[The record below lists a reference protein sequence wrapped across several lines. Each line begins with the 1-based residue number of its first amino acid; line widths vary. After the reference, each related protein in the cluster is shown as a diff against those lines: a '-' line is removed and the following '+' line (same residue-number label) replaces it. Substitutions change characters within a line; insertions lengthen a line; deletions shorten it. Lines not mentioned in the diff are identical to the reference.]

1 MKTTSGSQDDFAKF
15 NSRLLPKGALT
26 VGIAIRAESQNI
38 RKDETILVYTWE
50 HRRQL
55 FNYFA

>member
-26 VGIAIRAESQNI
+26 VDIAVKAEAKNI
-38 RKDETILVYTWE
+38 RTDETILVYTWE

-55 FNYFA
+55 FKYFA